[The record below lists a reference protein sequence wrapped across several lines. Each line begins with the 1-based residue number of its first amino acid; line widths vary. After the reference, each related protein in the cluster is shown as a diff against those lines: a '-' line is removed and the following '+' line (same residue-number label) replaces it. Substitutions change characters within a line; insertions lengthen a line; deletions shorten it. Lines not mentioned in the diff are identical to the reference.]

1 MGQVRSGRLR
11 PLAVSTKKRTPILPN
26 VPTIAEATGLKDY
39 EVDSWYA
46 VFAPAKT
53 PDDAVNTMHKAIAGI
68 ATRPDVAAKLLEQG
82 AVGVSSTPDELGKIV
97 KKEIAEWRDVVKRAN
112 IEGE

>member
-11 PLAVSTKKRTPILPN
+11 PLAVSTKKRTPILPD
-26 VPTIAEATGLKDY
+26 VPTVAEATGLKDY

-46 VFAPAKT
+46 IFAPAKT
-53 PDDAVNTMHKAIAGI
+53 PDEVVKRMHDEIVAVVA
-68 ATRPDVAAKLLEQG
+68 RPDIKAKLLEQG
-82 AVGVSSTPDELGKIV
+82 ATGVSSTPEELAKIV
-97 KKEIAEWRDVVKRAN
+97 HREIAEWRDVVKRAK